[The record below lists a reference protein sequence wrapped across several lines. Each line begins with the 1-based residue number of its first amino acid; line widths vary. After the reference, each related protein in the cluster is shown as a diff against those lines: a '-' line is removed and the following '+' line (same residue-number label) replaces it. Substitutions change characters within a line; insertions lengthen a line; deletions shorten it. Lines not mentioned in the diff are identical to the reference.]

1 MGRIDARDLAP
12 DAKEREDDL
21 LSITMTGATL
31 PGAASDTP
39 PWPVRVTTRSLLGYG
54 MPSGVV
60 EERLAEGGAELG
72 KVVWG
77 CLADRIGDLHGR
89 RSSVVSLPPAPSSVA
104 TRIAPRPATP

>member
-1 MGRIDARDLAP
+1 MTLP
-12 DAKEREDDL
+12 
-21 LSITMTGATL
+21 SITMTGAAL
-31 PGAASDTP
+31 PIAASDTP
-39 PWPVRVTTRSLLGYG
+39 PWPVRATKPLLGYG

-89 RSSVVSLPPAPSSVA
+89 LSSVVRLPPAPSSVA
-104 TRIAPRPATP
+104 TGVVPWPATP

>member
-1 MGRIDARDLAP
+1 MRS
-12 DAKEREDDL
+12 EREDAL
-21 LSITMTGATL
+21 PSITMTGATL

-39 PWPVRVTTRSLLGYG
+39 PWPVRVAKSLLGYG

-89 RSSVVSLPPAPSSVA
+89 LSSVVSLPPAPSSVA
-104 TRIAPRPATP
+104 TGVVPWPATP